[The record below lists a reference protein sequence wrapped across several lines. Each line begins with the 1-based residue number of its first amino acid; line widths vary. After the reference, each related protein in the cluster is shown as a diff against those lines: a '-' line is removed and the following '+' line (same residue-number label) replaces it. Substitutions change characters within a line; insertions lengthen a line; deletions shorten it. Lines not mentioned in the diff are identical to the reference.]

1 MVPEIDISNELL
13 PRHHAALATMAQLGT
28 KYGPGRWAI
37 VGGMMVMILGREHLA
52 RSPRAEGTKDADIV
66 VDLVTNPGLLG
77 DVVHFLT
84 SMGYELQDAPGE
96 AGKAARCSFVFHSAH
111 IDVLCPNDTPESQ
124 LVVPQ
129 QGVASIAI
137 PGGRRALETAR
148 PVSLYFSDD
157 HANAEVFVPTLAG
170 AIMVKAAAATD
181 VRTASSQRHLQDVA
195 FLLTVPADPE
205 ETQGALTP
213 DDVELLRRIE
223 GSIADGRSPMWVAL
237 DGGQRQRA
245 MATFAFLTA

>member
-1 MVPEIDISNELL
+1 M
-13 PRHHAALATMAQLGT
+13 
-28 KYGPGRWAI
+28 
-37 VGGMMVMILGREHLA
+37 
-52 RSPRAEGTKDADIV
+52 

-84 SMGYELQDAPGE
+84 SMGYELQDAPGDCTR
-96 AGKAARCSFVFHSAH
+96 AARCSFVFHSSQ

-129 QGVASIAI
+129 HSVASIAT
-137 PGGRRALETAR
+137 PGGRRTLETAR
-148 PVSLYFSDD
+148 SVSLYFSDN

-170 AIMVKAAAATD
+170 AIVVKAAAATD

-195 FLLTVPADPE
+195 FLLTVPADLE
-205 ETQGALTP
+205 ETQAALTT

-223 GSIADGRSPMWVAL
+223 GHIADGRSPMWLAL
-237 DGGQRQRA
+237 DGGQRQVA
-245 MATFAFLTA
+245 TATFAFLTA

>member
-1 MVPEIDISNELL
+1 MIPEVDISNELL
-13 PRHHAALATMAQLGT
+13 PRHHAAFATMAQLGT

-84 SMGYELQDAPGE
+84 SAGYELQDAPGDSTR
-96 AGKAARCSFVFHSAH
+96 AARCSFVFHSSH
-111 IDVLCPNDTPESQ
+111 IDVLCPNDTPEPQ
-124 LVVPQ
+124 LLVPY

-148 PVSLYFSDD
+148 PVSIYFSDD

-170 AIMVKAAAATD
+170 AIVVKAAAATD
-181 VRTASSQRHLQDVA
+181 VRTAGSERHLQDVA
-195 FLLTVPADPE
+195 FLLSIPAAPE
-205 ETQGALTP
+205 ETHAALTTE
-213 DDVELLRRIE
+213 DVGLLRQIE
-223 GSIADGRSPMWVAL
+223 GHVADGRSPMWFAL
-237 DGGQRQRA
+237 DGHQRQA
-245 MATFAFLTA
+245 ALATFAYLTA